1 MKEFDARV
9 WVFDPVVPFKKFAA
23 HDPGIDTWHESV
35 LITKELRAKI
45 PHLTHTGYRRL
56 QLSGGMSMSVPSV
69 EVGLQIGKIQLPK
82 ISALVV
88 DQGVHEVLLGRAI
101 FQQIFSERED
111 RHTGEEASTEPEE
124 PFRYSS
130 KTKDD
135 PSALSVEI
143 YPVETPFAMH
153 RFEKTIRSQR
163 VIYNVALVA
172 SGEVQVDGL
181 SASEVQEVIEDDSGV
196 PDNLALQVSCIESG
210 SIWMSM
216 KSGSQSALKYL
227 GSLFETGASARLA
240 EQLANAQTAEAN
252 AQISEATRN
261 DVAAQIRAEQEKL
274 RVENIQQTYE
284 VWSSELRSQL
294 SFLDELIEHAS
305 DEAVVSKVK
314 DLKNQA
320 ILQMA
325 DQQMVPIVRNVPG
338 SFVSNDLDVL
348 ALPPPA
354 T

>member
-1 MKEFDARV
+1 
-9 WVFDPVVPFKKFAA
+9 
-23 HDPGIDTWHESV
+23 
-35 LITKELRAKI
+35 
-45 PHLTHTGYRRL
+45 
-56 QLSGGMSMSVPSV
+56 
-69 EVGLQIGKIQLPK
+69 
-82 ISALVV
+82 
-88 DQGVHEVLLGRAI
+88 
-101 FQQIFSERED
+101 
-111 RHTGEEASTEPEE
+111 
-124 PFRYSS
+124 
-130 KTKDD
+130 
-135 PSALSVEI
+135 
-143 YPVETPFAMH
+143 
-153 RFEKTIRSQR
+153 
-163 VIYNVALVA
+163 
-172 SGEVQVDGL
+172 VQVDGL

-284 VWSSELRSQL
+284 VWRSELRSQL